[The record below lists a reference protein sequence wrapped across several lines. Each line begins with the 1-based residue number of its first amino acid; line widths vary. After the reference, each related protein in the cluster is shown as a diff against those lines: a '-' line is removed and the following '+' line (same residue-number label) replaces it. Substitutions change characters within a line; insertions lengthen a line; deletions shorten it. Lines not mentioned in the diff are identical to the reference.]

1 MADSRFYPDLKPIS
15 VEDIAVLVRGEVLRG
30 HKHDDAAAIGHPASA
45 RPGELCF
52 VSNDKAAASLPDM
65 SGIICLV
72 RPDLEQHLPQSVT
85 AIAVPDPK
93 MALGLVIRAMLPA
106 ETAATGIDP
115 SASIAASAVIG
126 DNCRIAPNVV
136 IEDGVSLGD
145 GCRIGPG
152 VFIGKGCRLG
162 NGVSIEAN
170 TTLRFTDIG
179 DNTDIGANVVI
190 GHDGFAV
197 GRDQGNMIIPHLGL
211 VRIGSH
217 VHIGPGSAIDRG
229 FIEDTVIGDRV
240 MIDNNCHFGHNVV
253 MGEGNVFCA
262 QTGVAG
268 SVVIGRNNVFGAQ
281 CGVGDNVSIGDGNM
295 FAARTGVTK
304 DIGHGNVMGGF
315 PAVPVQDF
323 RRQVAAI
330 RRLSKKKGASHD

>member
-1 MADSRFYPDLKPIS
+1 MADPRFYSDLTPIS
-15 VEDIAVLVRGEVLRG
+15 VADIAVLVRGEVLRG
-30 HKHDDAAAIGHPASA
+30 HSYDDAVAIGLPASA

-52 VSNDKAAASLPDM
+52 VSNDKAAASLPDTA
-65 SGIICLV
+65 GIICLV
-72 RPDLEQHLPQSVT
+72 RPDLEQHLPPSVT
-85 AIAVPDPK
+85 VIAVPDPK
-93 MALGLVIRAMLPA
+93 MALGLVIKAMLPT
-106 ETAATGIDP
+106 ETAAAGIDP
-115 SASIAASAVIG
+115 SASIAASAAIG
-126 DNCRIAPNVV
+126 AGCRIAPHVV
-136 IEDGVSLGD
+136 IEDGVCLGE

-162 NGVSIEAN
+162 DGVSIEAN

-217 VHIGPGSAIDRG
+217 VHIGPGTAIDRG

-240 MIDNNCHFGHNVV
+240 MIDNNCHIGHNVV

-262 QTGVAG
+262 QTGIAG

-281 CGVGDNVSIGDGNM
+281 CGIGDNVSIGDGNM